1 MRNLVYYNQKYYSLL
16 LSNAIGYLIMN
27 TSLNDDSIKVPTPYY
42 LLDEAAIVANMQI
55 IARLCELSGA
65 KALLALK
72 CFATWGVFDVM
83 QPYLHGTTSSSLN
96 EVRLGFETF
105 GDNSGNGK
113 DKKETHAYSVAYSA
127 DEIPE
132 VLKYADKIIFNSLS
146 QLSAFK
152 DQAAAQKIPVGLRLN
167 PNTSNSSFIIADP
180 ARPFSRLGESDKDK
194 ISAVLDDITGVM
206 IHNNCENDSFEA
218 FSASLAGI
226 EARFGDILQQLEWVS
241 LGGGI
246 HFIAP
251 DYPLEK
257 LAARLKD
264 FSEKYGVQVYLEPG
278 EASIHGAGTLVT
290 TVLDVM
296 INEKNLAVVDSSIEA
311 HMLDLLIYRESAA
324 ISAINQQP
332 INVAALDIDP
342 TDNGHKCANSADN
355 TIIYGRSCL
364 AGDIFGEYVL
374 ADTLKVGDRVTFANA
389 AGYTMVK
396 KNWFNGVNMPAI
408 VIRRLDGSIDVQ
420 REFEY
425 SEYKASLS

>member
-1 MRNLVYYNQKYYSLL
+1 
-16 LSNAIGYLIMN
+16 MN
-27 TSLNDDSIKVPTPYY
+27 TSLNDDPIKVPTPYY

-72 CFATWGVFDVM
+72 CFATWGVFEVM

-96 EVRLGFETF
+96 EVRLGYETF
-105 GDNSGNGK
+105 GKNTSDGA

-132 VLKYADKIIFNSLS
+132 VLKYADKIIFNSIS
-146 QLSAFK
+146 QLTAFK
-152 DQAAAQKIPVGLRLN
+152 GQAAAQNIPVGLRLN

-180 ARPFSRLGESDKDK
+180 ARPFSRLGESDKAK

-218 FSASLAGI
+218 FSASLADI
-226 EARFGDILQQLEWVS
+226 EARFGDILAQLEWVS

-246 HFIAP
+246 HFIAA

-257 LAARLKD
+257 LAARLKE

-296 INEKNLAVVDSSIEA
+296 VNDKNLAVVDSSIEA
-311 HMLDLLIYRESAA
+311 HMLDLLIYRESAP
-324 ISAINQQP
+324 ISAINEQP
-332 INVAALDIDP
+332 INIAALAISPIDSDP
-342 TDNGHKCANSADN
+342 TDNGRKDDSSANN

-364 AGDIFGEYVL
+364 AGDIFGEYDL
-374 ADTLKVGDRVTFANA
+374 PSNLQIGDQVTFANA

-420 REFEY
+420 REFDY

>member
-1 MRNLVYYNQKYYSLL
+1 MNLENSVKPSDVSLP
-16 LSNAIGYLIMN
+16 
-27 TSLNDDSIKVPTPYY
+27 PTPYY

-96 EVRLGFETF
+96 EVRLGYETF
-105 GDNSGNGK
+105 GNNTDVNGK

-127 DEIPE
+127 DEIDE
-132 VLKYADKIIFNSLS
+132 VLSYADKIIFNSIS
-146 QLSAFK
+146 QLTAFK
-152 DQAAAQKIPVGLRLN
+152 DQAAAKNIPIGLRLN
-167 PNTSNSSFIIADP
+167 PKTSNSSFIIADP
-180 ARPFSRLGESDKDK
+180 ARPFSRLGEHDKEK
-194 ISAVLDDITGVM
+194 ITAVLGDITGVM

-218 FSASLAGI
+218 FSESLADI
-226 EARFGDILQQLEWVS
+226 EARFGDILEQLEWVS

-257 LAARLKD
+257 LAERLKG
-264 FSEKYGVQVYLEPG
+264 FGKTYGVQVYLEPG
-278 EASIHGAGTLVT
+278 EASIHGAGSLVT
-290 TVLDVM
+290 TVLDTM
-296 INEKNLAVVDSSIEA
+296 YNQKNLAVVDSSIEA
-311 HMLDLLIYRESAA
+311 HMLDLLIYRESAPVT
-324 ISAINQQP
+324 AINEATIHVNP
-332 INVAALDIDP
+332 VKSIIDDS
-342 TDNGHKCANSADN
+342 TIHEQSTAKSEQTTEN

-364 AGDIFGEYVL
+364 AGDIFGEYELSDNL
-374 ADTLKVGDRVTFANA
+374 AVGDTVTFGNA

-408 VIRRLDGSIDVQ
+408 VIRRLDGRIDVQ
-420 REFEY
+420 REFDY
-425 SEYKASLS
+425 QDYKASLS

>member
-1 MRNLVYYNQKYYSLL
+1 
-16 LSNAIGYLIMN
+16 MN
-27 TSLNDDSIKVPTPYY
+27 STKTLQSIDVPALPTPYY

-72 CFATWGVFDVM
+72 CFATWGVFEVM

-96 EVRLGFETF
+96 EVRLGYETF
-105 GDNSGNGK
+105 GNNSNGSNST

-132 VLKYADKIIFNSLS
+132 VLSYADKIIFNSIS
-146 QLSAFK
+146 QLQAFK
-152 DQAAAQKIPVGLRLN
+152 AQAQAKDIPIGLRLN
-167 PNTSNSSFIIADP
+167 PKTSNSSFIIADP
-180 ARPFSRLGESDKDK
+180 ARPFSRLGEHNKDK
-194 ISAVLDDITGVM
+194 ITAILSDITGVM

-218 FSASLAGI
+218 FSDSLADI
-226 EARFGDILQQLEWVS
+226 EARFGDILQQLDWVS

-251 DYPLEK
+251 NYPLEK
-257 LAARLKD
+257 LAKRLKD

-290 TVLDVM
+290 TVLDTM
-296 INEKNLAVVDSSIEA
+296 HNDKNLAVVDASIEA
-311 HMLDLLIYRESAA
+311 HMLDLLIYRESAP
-324 ISAINQQP
+324 IVAINEQP
-332 INVAALDIDP
+332 LDIAPVASEDNEKQRS
-342 TDNGHKCANSADN
+342 TDH

-364 AGDIFGEYVL
+364 AGDIFGEYNFVNTAQKPL
-374 ADTLKVGDRVTFANA
+374 EIGDKIAFGNA

-408 VIRRLDGSIDVQ
+408 VIRRLDGSVDIQ
-420 REFEY
+420 REFDY
-425 SEYKASLS
+425 QDYKASLS

>member
-1 MRNLVYYNQKYYSLL
+1 MKPKNSLENANLSLP
-16 LSNAIGYLIMN
+16 
-27 TSLNDDSIKVPTPYY
+27 PTPYY

-96 EVRLGFETF
+96 EVRLGHETF
-105 GDNSGNGK
+105 GNSSADNKSGDN
-113 DKKETHAYSVAYSA
+113 KKETHAYSVAYSA

-132 VLKYADKIIFNSLS
+132 VLSYADKIIFNSIS
-146 QLSAFK
+146 QLNAFK
-152 DQAAAQKIPVGLRLN
+152 EQAVAQNIPVGLRLN
-167 PNTSNSSFIIADP
+167 PKTSNSSFIIADP
-180 ARPFSRLGESDKDK
+180 ARPFSRLGEHDKEK
-194 ISAVLDDITGVM
+194 IAAVLNDITGVM

-218 FSASLAGI
+218 FSESLADI
-226 EARFGDILQQLEWVS
+226 ETRFGDILQQLEWVS

-257 LAARLKD
+257 LAERLKG
-264 FSEKYGVQVYLEPG
+264 FSETYGVQVYLEPG
-278 EASIHGAGTLVT
+278 EASIHGAGSLVT
-290 TVLDVM
+290 TVLDTM
-296 INEKNLAVVDSSIEA
+296 HNEKNLAVVDASIEA
-311 HMLDLLIYRESAA
+311 HMLDLLIYRESAP
-324 ISAINQQP
+324 ITAINEAA
-332 INVAALDIDP
+332 IDVAPVKSSSNDATIQEA
-342 TDNGHKCANSADN
+342 TAIKVGEKADN

-364 AGDIFGEYVL
+364 AGDIFGEYEL
-374 ADTLKVGDRVTFANA
+374 ADNLKIGDTVTFGNA

-420 REFEY
+420 REFDY
-425 SEYKASLS
+425 QDYKASLS

>member
-1 MRNLVYYNQKYYSLL
+1 MNLENSVKPSDVSLP
-16 LSNAIGYLIMN
+16 
-27 TSLNDDSIKVPTPYY
+27 PTPYY

-96 EVRLGFETF
+96 EVRLGYETF
-105 GDNSGNGK
+105 GNNADANSQ

-127 DEIPE
+127 DEIDE
-132 VLKYADKIIFNSLS
+132 VLNYADKIIFNSIS
-146 QLSAFK
+146 QLTAFK
-152 DQAAAQKIPVGLRLN
+152 GKAAAKNIPVGLRLN
-167 PNTSNSSFIIADP
+167 PKTSNSSFIIADP
-180 ARPFSRLGESDKDK
+180 ARPFSRLGEHDKEK
-194 ISAVLDDITGVM
+194 ITAVLGDITGVM

-218 FSASLAGI
+218 FSESLADI
-226 EARFGDILQQLEWVS
+226 EARFGDILEQLEWVS

-257 LAARLKD
+257 LAERLKG
-264 FSEKYGVQVYLEPG
+264 FSKTYGVQVYLEPG
-278 EASIHGAGTLVT
+278 EASIHGAGSLVT
-290 TVLDVM
+290 TVLDTM
-296 INEKNLAVVDSSIEA
+296 HNQKNLAVVDSSIEA
-311 HMLDLLIYRESAA
+311 HMLDLLIYRESAP
-324 ISAINQQP
+324 ITAINDATIHVNP
-332 INVAALDIDP
+332 VKSIIDDSTVHEP
-342 TDNGHKCANSADN
+342 SIAKSEQIPEN

-364 AGDIFGEYVL
+364 AGDIFGEYEL
-374 ADTLKVGDRVTFANA
+374 SDNLTVGDTVTFGNA

-408 VIRRLDGSIDVQ
+408 VIRRLDGRIDVQ
-420 REFEY
+420 REFDY
-425 SEYKASLS
+425 QDYKASLS

>member
-1 MRNLVYYNQKYYSLL
+1 M
-16 LSNAIGYLIMN
+16 NAE
-27 TSLNDDSIKVPTPYY
+27 TSLNTTQSSLPPTPYY

-55 IARLCELSGA
+55 ISRLCELSGA

-96 EVRLGFETF
+96 EVRLGYETF
-105 GDNSGNGK
+105 GKGRDSDN
-113 DKKETHAYSVAYSA
+113 KKETHAYSVAYSA
-127 DEIPE
+127 DEIDE
-132 VLKYADKIIFNSLS
+132 VLSYADKIIFNSIS
-146 QLSAFK
+146 QLNAFK
-152 DQAAAQKIPVGLRLN
+152 GQAAAKNIPVGVRLN
-167 PNTSNSSFIIADP
+167 PKTSNSSFIIADP
-180 ARPFSRLGESDKDK
+180 ARPFSRLGEHDKNK
-194 ISAVLDDITGVM
+194 IAAVLDDITGVM

-218 FSASLAGI
+218 FSASLADI
-226 EARFGDILQQLEWVS
+226 EDRFGDVLAQLEWVS

-257 LAARLKD
+257 LADRLKG

-278 EASIHGAGTLVT
+278 EASIHGAGSLVT
-290 TVLDVM
+290 TVLDTM
-296 INEKNLAVVDSSIEA
+296 HNEKNLAVVDSSIEA
-311 HMLDLLIYRESAA
+311 HMLDLLIYRESA
-324 ISAINQQP
+324 P
-332 INVAALDIDP
+332 IAAVNSDLMNIASLDIDP
-342 TDNGHKCANSADN
+342 TNIAPISENAKSADN

-364 AGDIFGEYVL
+364 AGDIFGEYAL
-374 ADTLKVGDRVTFANA
+374 PNNLTIGDTVTFGNA

-420 REFEY
+420 REFDY
-425 SEYKASLS
+425 QDYKASLS

>member
-1 MRNLVYYNQKYYSLL
+1 M
-16 LSNAIGYLIMN
+16 NAK
-27 TSLNDDSIKVPTPYY
+27 TSLNTTQSSLLPTPYY

-55 IARLCELSGA
+55 ISRLCELSGA

-96 EVRLGFETF
+96 EVRLGYETF
-105 GDNSGNGK
+105 GKGK
-113 DKKETHAYSVAYSA
+113 DSDNKKETHAYSVAYSA
-127 DEIPE
+127 DEIDE
-132 VLKYADKIIFNSLS
+132 VLSYADKIIFNSIS
-146 QLSAFK
+146 QLNAFK
-152 DQAAAQKIPVGLRLN
+152 GQAAAKNIPVGLRLN
-167 PNTSNSSFIIADP
+167 PKTSNSSFIIADP
-180 ARPFSRLGESDKDK
+180 ARPFSRLGEHDKNK
-194 ISAVLDDITGVM
+194 IAAVLDDITGVM

-218 FSASLAGI
+218 FSASLADI
-226 EARFGDILQQLEWVS
+226 EDRFGDVLAQLEWVS

-257 LAARLKD
+257 LADRLKG

-278 EASIHGAGTLVT
+278 EASIHGAGSLVT
-290 TVLDVM
+290 TVLDTM
-296 INEKNLAVVDSSIEA
+296 HNEKNLAVVDSSIEA
-311 HMLDLLIYRESAA
+311 HMLDLLIYRESA
-324 ISAINQQP
+324 P
-332 INVAALDIDP
+332 IAAVNSDLMNIASLDIDP
-342 TDNGHKCANSADN
+342 TNIAPISENTESADN

-364 AGDIFGEYVL
+364 AGDIFGEYAL
-374 ADTLKVGDRVTFANA
+374 PNNLKIGDTVTFGNA

-420 REFEY
+420 REFDY
-425 SEYKASLS
+425 QDYKASLS

>member
-1 MRNLVYYNQKYYSLL
+1 
-16 LSNAIGYLIMN
+16 MN
-27 TSLNDDSIKVPTPYY
+27 VSPAQSINVPINVSMPPTPYY
-42 LLDEAAIVANMQI
+42 LLDEALIVDNMQI

-72 CFATWGVFDVM
+72 CFATWGVFDAM
-83 QPYLHGTTSSSLN
+83 APYLHGTTSSSLN

-105 GDNSGNGK
+105 GNNDNAADNSE
-113 DKKETHAYSVAYSA
+113 KKETHAYSVAYSA

-132 VLKYADKIIFNSLS
+132 VLKYADKIIFNSFS

-152 DQAAAQKIPVGLRLN
+152 DQAHAKNIPVGLRLN
-167 PNTSNSSFIIADP
+167 PKTSNSSFIIADP
-180 ARPFSRLGESDKDK
+180 ARPFSRLGEHDKAR
-194 ISAVLDDITGVM
+194 IAAVLSDITGVM

-218 FSASLAGI
+218 FSESLADI

-257 LAARLKD
+257 LAERLKA

-290 TVLDVM
+290 TVLDTM
-296 INEKNLAVVDSSIEA
+296 HNAKNLAVVDSSIEA
-311 HMLDLLIYRESAA
+311 HMLDLLIYRESAP
-324 ISAINQQP
+324 IVAINGQP
-332 INVAALDIDP
+332 VIIAPLDTALNKDVADSESEALAK
-342 TDNGHKCANSADN
+342 NSSADN

-364 AGDIFGEYVL
+364 AGDIFGEYSL
-374 ADTLKVGDRVTFANA
+374 PSTLKVGDTVTFGNA

-408 VIRRLDGSIDVQ
+408 VIRRLDGTVDIQ
-420 REFEY
+420 REFNY
-425 SEYKASLS
+425 QEYKASLS

>member
-1 MRNLVYYNQKYYSLL
+1 M
-16 LSNAIGYLIMN
+16 NAK
-27 TSLNDDSIKVPTPYY
+27 TSLKTTKSSLPPTPYY

-96 EVRLGFETF
+96 EVRLGYETF
-105 GDNSGNGK
+105 GKGK
-113 DKKETHAYSVAYSA
+113 DSDNEKETHAYSVAYST
-127 DEIPE
+127 DEIDE
-132 VLKYADKIIFNSLS
+132 VLSYADKIIFNSIS
-146 QLSAFK
+146 QLNAFK
-152 DQAAAQKIPVGLRLN
+152 EQAAAKGIPVGLRLN
-167 PNTSNSSFIIADP
+167 PKTSNSSFIIADP
-180 ARPFSRLGESDKDK
+180 ARPFSRLGEHDKDK
-194 ISAVLDDITGVM
+194 IAAVLSDITGVM

-218 FSASLAGI
+218 FSDSLADI
-226 EARFGDILQQLEWVS
+226 EARFGDVLAQLEWVS

-257 LAARLKD
+257 LATRLKA
-264 FSEKYGVQVYLEPG
+264 FSEKYEVQVYLEPG
-278 EASIHGAGTLVT
+278 EASIHGAGSLVT
-290 TVLDVM
+290 SVLDTM
-296 INEKNLAVVDSSIEA
+296 HNEKNLAVVDASIEA
-311 HMLDLLIYRESAA
+311 HMLDLLIYRESAPIA
-324 ISAINQQP
+324 AINKES
-332 INVAALDIDP
+332 INILPVDMAKTADVV
-342 TDNGHKCANSADN
+342 DN

-364 AGDIFGEYVL
+364 AGDIFGEYAL
-374 ADTLKVGDRVTFANA
+374 PNQLQVGDKIAFGNA

-420 REFEY
+420 REFDY
-425 SEYKASLS
+425 QDYKASLS